1 MWTHCCPAG
10 VSVTSALL
18 LFIFYSVAW
27 YQPAAA
33 MTLGGRPTTCC
44 VSHAAIYHVG
54 VALFST
60 ADAVGFMTPPEASLR
75 LDTLKATAE
84 TYVED
89 SGRVPLTLGGHR
101 WRSLCLQTVR
111 FPV

>member
-10 VSVTSALL
+10 VNVTSALL
-18 LFIFYSVAW
+18 LFIVSVAL
-27 YQPAAA
+27 AN
-33 MTLGGRPTTCC
+33 
-44 VSHAAIYHVG
+44 
-54 VALFST
+54 
-60 ADAVGFMTPPEASLR
+60 
-75 LDTLKATAE
+75 AE